1 LAFLLKQII
10 IIRNAASAGLLK
22 RFCNI
27 DGMIH
32 FYSVKFFLTFILLL
46 CFTDAAIGQKAL
58 NDSTGEKEPIA
69 VAELGGAASWNRGN
83 GKLSF
88 GYSIAAEVTPI
99 ENWLEL
105 ELGVSPTYGAHSREW
120 DADLLFKKPWTFSS
134 KVEFMFGVGVTRTH
148 VSDHGVTTNSMGGE
162 IALDFMFWP
171 SLKHHFGWYLEPT
184 YEYDFGQTHEQ
195 SVGMSAGLLIA
206 IP

>member
-1 LAFLLKQII
+1 MP
-10 IIRNAASAGLLK
+10 ASARLLK

-27 DGMIH
+27 AGMIH

-46 CFTDAAIGQKAL
+46 CFTDVAIGQKAL
-58 NDSTGEKEPIA
+58 KDSIGEKEPIA
-69 VAELGGAASWNRGN
+69 VVELGGAASWNRGN

-134 KVEFMFGVGVTRTH
+134 KVEFMFGAGVTRTH
-148 VSDHGVTTNSMGGE
+148 AVDHGVTTNSMGGE

-171 SLKHHFGWYLEPT
+171 SLKHQFGWYLEPA
-184 YEYDFGQTHEQ
+184 YE
-195 SVGMSAGLLIA
+195 
-206 IP
+206 